1 MQCNAEITNTTKMQ
15 KRVPTVT
22 LIETRGIAA
31 EKRTS
36 LLPSTGKKNDMYS
49 LKITARKAMAP
60 ENVTRNDDQ
69 PERNPINLP

>member
-1 MQCNAEITNTTKMQ
+1 MQCSAEIASTTKME

-22 LIETRGIAA
+22 LIENTGSAA
-31 EKRTS
+31 EKSAS

-49 LKITARKAMAP
+49 LKITARKAIAP

-69 PERNPINLP
+69 PERKPINLP